1 MTKAFFANW
10 RGAFADGWAVARAMP
25 WLVAVMMGI
34 EFAQHAVELHL
45 GFFSVDSAVR
55 RAASEE
61 PLRMMFGWPK
71 MLAVYAVAFFATRWL
86 VTRDTRVALRP
97 SARACRNYLG
107 VMLFLAIPAAA
118 MIHARAILPLIGFS
132 EPEVVPFRMIFG
144 LFSLL
149 AEPLLL
155 LWIVN
160 AAMGAEGHGPAAS
173 ARTTGWLYFYA
184 LLLLFV
190 TRVPVAQL
198 HARLNLWPAGQTPAV
213 QWAMFALDALVV
225 GVLTVVVPAIQVRI
239 ARLIADRRQVPL
251 PGAKPVA
258 VERPARRLHASHAV
272 AR

>member
-1 MTKAFFANW
+1 MTRAFFANW
-10 RGAFADGWAVARAMP
+10 LGAFADGWAVARAMP
-25 WLVAVMMGI
+25 WLVAAMIGI
-34 EFAQHAVELHL
+34 ELAQHAVELHL
-45 GFFSVDSAVR
+45 GFFSVDPAVR

-71 MLAVYAVAFFATRWL
+71 MLTVYAVAFLATRWL
-86 VTRDTRVALRP
+86 VSRDTGVALRP
-97 SARACRNYLG
+97 SPRACRRYLG
-107 VMLFLAIPAAA
+107 VVLFVAIPAAA
-118 MIHARAILPLIGFS
+118 MIHARAILPLIGLG
-132 EPEVVPFRMIFG
+132 EPEVVTFRMIFG

-160 AAMGAEGHGPAAS
+160 AAMGTEAHGPAAA

-198 HARLNLWPAGQTPAV
+198 HARLNIWPSGQALAL
-213 QWAMFALDALVV
+213 QWAMFVLDALVV

-251 PGAKPVA
+251 LGEDPVS
-258 VERPARRLHASHAV
+258 VEPPASRLHASHAV